1 MSVIDSVDYG
11 RWIADHNPLP
21 VIAWHGGGDGF
32 DVRSSYVETYWLPI
46 VGPSAIV
53 AARRLADRLED
64 RPSGMVVELEEL
76 AGSLG
81 LGRGVARHSPVV
93 RTLERLAMFG
103 LARIGWDAYALCA
116 TVPPLPGPSPPPL
129 VRHARPPPRRRS
141 CAARRPPGPG
151 HRRRRP
157 VSARTA
163 ASGSPEVVQV
173 STAAV
178 RLGR

>member
-116 TVPPLPGPSPPPL
+116 TVPPLPG
-129 VRHARPPPRRRS
+129 R
-141 CAARRPPGPG
+141 
-151 HRRRRP
+151 HRRRLCATL
-157 VSARTA
+157 ARRHDA
-163 ASGSPEVVQV
+163 DL
-173 STAAV
+173 V
-178 RLGR
+178 RLGDRQALATVGGGR